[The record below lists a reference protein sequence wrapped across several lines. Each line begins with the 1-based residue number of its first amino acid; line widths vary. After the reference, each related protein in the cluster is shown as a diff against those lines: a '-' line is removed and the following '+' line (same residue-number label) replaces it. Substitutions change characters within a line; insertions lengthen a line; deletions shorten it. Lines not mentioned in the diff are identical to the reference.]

1 MHCQK
6 ECSEV
11 IFGDV
16 GLQNLDQWELK
27 ARNSKV
33 YLRYLLPNN
42 LQIGE
47 LVRKSLFISSMCEI
61 G

>member
-1 MHCQK
+1 MLGSYFRRRRLAKSRPMGAQ
-6 ECSEV
+6 
-11 IFGDV
+11 G
-16 GLQNLDQWELK
+16 
-27 ARNSKV
+27 RNSKV

-42 LQIGE
+42 LRIGE